1 MQLLS
6 SYLCAA
12 TPLHRLPVGSVASSS
27 ITQCKTIGFTQAC
40 SVELFA
46 TRWGREFAGRTSRLH
61 AQSQEGVDS
70 ETVNVT
76 DLRNVAPS
84 SSSEIPEP
92 EPESANPEYF
102 GGGMSEEEIRE
113 ALLFEQ
119 GGDDEGPRLEEAAR
133 VREGEG
139 DVNASKGF
147 ERTIPIPTTRGN
159 GRNIVNILT
168 VFGGLLDRPF
178 GNGASVA
185 AAGSAVIE
193 RVQEE
198 IETLKDEDR
207 VNEQLLFEV
216 IRITR
221 LLEMDMKLLSAA
233 QKEST
238 LLERLDSARQHCKE
252 AILLANAL

>member
-12 TPLHRLPVGSVASSS
+12 TPLHRLPVRSISSTLFGPASSFS
-27 ITQCKTIGFTQAC
+27 C
-40 SVELFA
+40 SKVELFA
-46 TRWGREFAGRTSRLH
+46 TRWRGDRTRLH

-76 DLRNVAPS
+76 DLRDA
-84 SSSEIPEP
+84 EP
-92 EPESANPEYF
+92 EPNEVEPPSYPYVA
-102 GGGMSEEEIRE
+102 GLSEDEIRE
-113 ALLFEQ
+113 ALLFEE

-133 VREGEG
+133 MGEG
-139 DVNASKGF
+139 DDAGSGLGF
-147 ERTIPIPTTRGN
+147 ERTIPIPINKGN
-159 GRNIVNILT
+159 GEIVARMLS
-168 VFGGLLDRPF
+168 VFKGLLDRPF
-178 GNGASVA
+178 GSGASVA

-198 IETLKDEDR
+198 IETLTQEDQ

-216 IRITR
+216 IRVTR
-221 LLEMDMKLLSAA
+221 LLEMDMKLIGAA

-238 LLERLDSARQHCKE
+238 LLERLDSARNHCQE